1 MKKIVILVGVIAMFI
16 LGACAPASPTPAPA
30 PKIAVEG
37 AWGRSSPMIAQAGAF
52 YMTIRNTGTVADK
65 LTSGKSSAC
74 GAVEL
79 HESYMMANGAMGM
92 RMVTG
97 GTIDIPASG
106 QVELKVGGLHIMCI
120 DKKTELNDGVKLPLT
135 LVFEKSGQ
143 VNVQVEIR
151 AQ

>member
-1 MKKIVILVGVIAMFI
+1 MKRVMLVVSVVVLWLVG
-16 LGACAPASPTPAPA
+16 CASPTPAA

-37 AWGRSSPMIAQAGAF
+37 VWGRPSPATAQAGAF
-52 YMTIRNTGTVADK
+52 YMMIRNTGSVADK
-65 LTSGKSSAC
+65 LTAAKSNAC
-74 GAVEL
+74 GTVEL

-97 GTIDIPASG
+97 GTMDIPANG

-120 DKKTELNDGVKLPLT
+120 EKKVELKSGVKLPLT

-143 VNVQVEIR
+143 INVDVEIR
-151 AQ
+151 EQ